1 MKRIIL
7 AFIIGWTIAAQAVL
21 EPAVDTPANRKILT
35 EIEGAYNRL
44 RTLKASFAQFNS
56 KMKDDLQTGTLYL
69 ARPGRLRLVYEKG
82 SPLEFY
88 AVDGYLIYH
97 DRDAREVSYFELAQ
111 TPVEW
116 ILKDRLYFDD
126 PAFVVTDVQDI
137 LDEYTVTAHK
147 KDARDLGSLTLVIDK
162 ETMSL
167 KQWEILDMQGV
178 TSTVSLF
185 NTQPNI
191 PVDKT
196 LFIFQNPYK

>member
-1 MKRIIL
+1 MKWIIL

-162 ETMSL
+162 ETMTL